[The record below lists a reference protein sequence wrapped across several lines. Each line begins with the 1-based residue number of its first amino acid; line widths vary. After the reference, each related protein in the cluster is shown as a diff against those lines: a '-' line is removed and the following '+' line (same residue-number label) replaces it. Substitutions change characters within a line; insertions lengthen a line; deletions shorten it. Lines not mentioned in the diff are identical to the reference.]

1 LQLSYLTE
9 KNPWRFM
16 KQVLLAILI
25 VLLCNMSFAQTNNKL
40 RTGWYRAAITRED
53 DAEIIFNAE
62 VQLKNGKH
70 VMYIRNAAE
79 RLLVDDIKL
88 AGDSVKIEM
97 PFFESFF
104 HLQIQKDGSLKGTW
118 TKAGSAK
125 MLEFPVEFVYSK
137 KERFAVTETTT
148 TTQNSTGRWQVTFTR
163 PNGTDRPAIAEFQQ
177 KGSAL
182 TGTFLTPSGDYR
194 FLEGV
199 VNGDSLL
206 LSCFDGSHAYFFT
219 ATISGNE
226 IKNGMY
232 YSSAAPAEK
241 WTATKNAKAALP
253 DSTQLT
259 QLKPGESKLNFTFKD
274 VNGKNVSINDAR
286 FKNKVVVIQIMGSWC
301 PNCMDESKFLSSF
314 YKEYKNKGV
323 EVIALAYEYSTDF
336 NRSKAS
342 VQKFIRRFSIQYPV
356 LITPVTT
363 SDEQRTE
370 KTLPQLTPI
379 RSFPTTIFLSKAGN
393 VAKIHQ
399 GFYGPGTG
407 DFYTEFK
414 ADFYRTIRSLLAE

>member
-1 LQLSYLTE
+1 
-9 KNPWRFM
+9 M
-16 KQVLLAILI
+16 KQSLFLI
-25 VLLCNMSFAQTNNKL
+25 VIGFLFNTTAFAQSVNKL
-40 RTGWYRAAITRED
+40 RTGWYRASIVRED
-53 DAEIIFNAE
+53 GAEIIFNAE
-62 VQLKNGKH
+62 VQLKNGKP

-79 RLLVDDIKL
+79 RLLVDDIKIK
-88 AGDSVKIEM
+88 GDSVKIEM

-104 HLQIQKDGSLKGTW
+104 RLQLQKDGSLKGTW
-118 TKAGSAK
+118 AKAGSAK
-125 MLEFPVEFVYSK
+125 MLEFPVQFIYGK

-148 TTQNSTGRWQVTFTR
+148 QNSTGRWQVAFTR
-163 PNGTDRPAIAEFQQ
+163 ANGTDRPAIAEFQQ

-194 FLEGV
+194 FLEGI
-199 VNGDSLL
+199 VNGDRLL
-206 LSCFDGSHAYFFT
+206 LSCFDGSHAYLFS
-219 ATISGNE
+219 ATINGNE
-226 IKNGMY
+226 IKNGVF

-241 WTATKNAKAALP
+241 WRATKNEKAALP
-253 DSTQLT
+253 DTTQIT
-259 QLKPGESKLNFTFKD
+259 QLKPGESKLNFAFKD
-274 VNGKNVSINDAR
+274 VNGKTVSINDAR

-314 YKEYKNKGV
+314 YNEYKKKGV
-323 EVIALAYEYSTDF
+323 EVVALAYEYSTDF

-342 VQKFIRRFSIQYPV
+342 VQKFINWFNIQYPV
-356 LITPVTT
+356 LITPTTT

-379 RSFPTTIFLSKAGN
+379 RSFPTTIFLSKNGN

-407 DFYTEFK
+407 EFYTEFK

>member
-1 LQLSYLTE
+1 
-9 KNPWRFM
+9 M
-16 KQVLLAILI
+16 KQSLFLI
-25 VLLCNMSFAQTNNKL
+25 VIGFLFNTTAFTQSVNKV
-40 RTGWYRAAITRED
+40 RTGWYHASIVRED
-53 DAEIIFNAE
+53 GAEIIFNAE
-62 VQLKNGKH
+62 VQLKNGKL

-79 RLLVDDIKL
+79 RLLVDDIKIK
-88 AGDSVKIEM
+88 GDSVKIEM

-104 HLQIQKDGSLKGTW
+104 RLQLQKDGSLKGTW

-125 MLEFPVEFVYSK
+125 MLEFPVQFIYGK
-137 KERFAVTETTT
+137 KERFSVTET
-148 TTQNSTGRWQVTFTR
+148 TTQNSTGRWLVAFTR
-163 PNGTDRPAIAEFQQ
+163 ANGTDRPAIAEFQQ

-194 FLEGV
+194 FLEGI
-199 VNGDSLL
+199 VNGDRLL
-206 LSCFDGSHAYFFT
+206 LSCFDGSHAYLFS
-219 ATISGNE
+219 ATINGNE
-226 IKNGMY
+226 IKNGVF

-241 WTATKNAKAALP
+241 WRATKNEKAALP
-253 DSTQLT
+253 DTTQIT
-259 QLKPGESKLNFTFKD
+259 QLKPGESKLNFAFKD
-274 VNGKNVSINDAR
+274 VNGKTVSINDAR

-314 YKEYKNKGV
+314 YREYKKKGV
-323 EVIALAYEYSTDF
+323 EVVALAYEYSTDF

-342 VQKFIRRFSIQYPV
+342 VQKFINRFNIQYPV
-356 LITPVTT
+356 LITPTTT

-379 RSFPTTIFLSKAGN
+379 RSFPTTIFLSKNGN

-407 DFYTEFK
+407 EFYTEFK

>member
-1 LQLSYLTE
+1 LKAATFSL
-9 KNPWRFM
+9 KP
-16 KQVLLAILI
+16 LLIFI
-25 VLLCNMSFAQTNNKL
+25 VTGLFITATATAQTTVL
-40 RTGWYRAAITRED
+40 RSGWYRASIVRED
-53 DAEIIFNAE
+53 GAEIIFNAE
-62 VQLKNGKH
+62 VQLKNGKQ

-88 AGDSVKIEM
+88 KGDSVNIEM

-104 HLQIQKDGSLKGTW
+104 RLQIQKDGNLGGKW
-118 TKAGSAK
+118 FKAGSLK
-125 MLEFPVEFVYSK
+125 LLEFPVEFVYGN
-137 KERFAVTETTT
+137 KERFAVTKAA
-148 TTQNSTGRWQVTFTR
+148 TQNSTGRWQVSFTR

-199 VNGDSLL
+199 VSGDSLL
-206 LSCFDGSHAYFFT
+206 LSCFDGSHAYLFT

-232 YSSAAPAEK
+232 YSSAVPAEK
-241 WTATKNAKAALP
+241 WRATKNEKATLP
-253 DSTQLT
+253 DTTQIT
-259 QLKPGESKLNFTFKD
+259 QLKVGESKLNFTFKD

-314 YKEYKNKGV
+314 YKEYKSKGV
-323 EVIALAYEYSTDF
+323 EVVALAYEYSTDF

-342 VQKFIRRFSIQYPV
+342 VQKFIKRFNIQYPV
-356 LITPVTT
+356 LITPTT
-363 SDEQRTE
+363 TTDEQRTE

-414 ADFYRTIRSLLAE
+414 AEFYRTIRSLLAE

>member
-1 LQLSYLTE
+1 
-9 KNPWRFM
+9 M
-16 KQVLLAILI
+16 KQVLLSII
-25 VLLCNMSFAQTNNKL
+25 TVLLLSTTAFSQAAATL
-40 RTGWYRAAITRED
+40 RTGWYRASIIRED
-53 DAEIIFNAE
+53 GAAIIFNAE
-62 VQLKNGKH
+62 VQLKNGKQ

-79 RLLVDDIKL
+79 RLLVDDINIK
-88 AGDSVKIEM
+88 GDSVHIEM

-104 HLQIQKDGSLKGTW
+104 RLQQQNDGKLVGKW
-118 TKAGSAK
+118 FKAGSAK
-125 MLEFPVEFVYSK
+125 LLEFPVEFVYGSN
-137 KERFAVTETTT
+137 ERFAITKPATE
-148 TTQNSTGRWQVTFTR
+148 NSSGRWQVAFTR

-206 LSCFDGSHAYFFT
+206 LSCFDGSHAYLFT

-226 IKNGMY
+226 IKNGMF
-232 YSSAAPAEK
+232 YSSASPAEP
-241 WTATKNAKAALP
+241 WRAVKNENAALP
-253 DSTQLT
+253 DTTQLT
-259 QLKPGESKLNFTFKD
+259 QVKPGESKLNFTFKD

-301 PNCMDESKFLSSF
+301 PNCMDESQFLSSF

-342 VQKFIRRFSIQYPV
+342 IQKFINRFGIQYPV
-356 LITPVTT
+356 LITPTT
-363 SDEQRTE
+363 VSDEQRTE

-379 RSFPTTIFLSKAGN
+379 RMFPTTIFLDKQGN
-393 VAKIHQ
+393 VSKIHH

-407 DFYTEFK
+407 AFHTEFK
-414 ADFYRTIRSLLAE
+414 ADFFRTIRSLLAD